1 MLYIRTGKPGHGKTL
16 NTIKEVDQ
24 SAFEQSRIVYFH
36 NVNGL
41 DPSKLKA
48 QWFEFEDPTKW
59 HELPHNSIVVIDEA
73 QGWFGSR
80 DPRSR
85 PPEFITAFE
94 TMRHSGF
101 EVHLITQ
108 DPRYI
113 DVHARRLCNSHIHYW
128 RVMKSK
134 QLLRFESEVV
144 IEKVEVMS
152 SFKDADKKR
161 IRIDSKFFDVYKSS
175 NADHHFKFKP
185 SKKLIY
191 SVLAILVALFLVY
204 RVFSGVLGRSDAD
217 VENDFI
223 DNSKTS
229 FTETLSSVQSL
240 EAQSLDYVSLR
251 VPRVPDIPSSA
262 PIYDQ
267 VTVPVT
273 YPRLFCMSTDDPN
286 LVSKRDPST
295 VKDGVACQCYT
306 QQATKYHTSHEFCLT
321 AAKDGYFDHSLPDR
335 FDDSYQ
341 YQQPTQNHADIFRE
355 KPSPLT
361 VVKSGKPGPLW

>member
-1 MLYIRTGKPGHGKTL
+1 MSY
-16 NTIKEVDQ
+16 D
-24 SAFEQSRIVYFH
+24 A
-36 NVNGL
+36 
-41 DPSKLKA
+41 
-48 QWFEFEDPTKW
+48 
-59 HELPHNSIVVIDEA
+59 NSIETLTFKDAIRQRVAMYMGSADNQGVLQCVREIITNSIDEA
-73 QGWFGSR
+73 TMGYGNKIWV
-80 DPRSR
+80 
-85 PPEFITAFE
+85 ELFE
-94 TMRHSGF
+94 GNK
-101 EVHLITQ
+101 I
-108 DPRYI
+108 
-113 DVHARRLCNSHIHYW
+113 
-128 RVMKSK
+128 
-134 QLLRFESEVV
+134 V

-204 RVFSGVLGRSDAD
+204 RVFSGVLGRSDAE

-223 DNSKTS
+223 DNAKTS
-229 FTETLSSVQSL
+229 FTETLSPVQSL
-240 EAQSLDYVSLR
+240 ETQSLDYVSLR

-321 AAKDGYFDHSLPDR
+321 ASKDGYFDHALPDR
-335 FDDSYQ
+335 FEEH
-341 YQQPTQNHADIFRE
+341 YQQPIQNHADIYQE
-355 KPSPLT
+355 KASSLT